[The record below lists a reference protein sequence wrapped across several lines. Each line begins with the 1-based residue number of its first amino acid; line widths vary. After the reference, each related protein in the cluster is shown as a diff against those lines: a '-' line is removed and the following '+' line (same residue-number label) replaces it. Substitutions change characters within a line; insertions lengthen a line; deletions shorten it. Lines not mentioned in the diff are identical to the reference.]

1 MSIPKIS
8 QLSHLLPGISHIRVR
23 VFALLIVVT
32 QACILGANNARMND
46 ECNRNEIK
54 LKYSIQL
61 PTAGRHRLEAGGSCA
76 SAHFRSI
83 LLDLF
88 IKTSGW
94 QRQRIAA
101 EQIRAAHWQR
111 SLSLSL
117 SGRHKQRALKQ
128 IYLAAVESKFS
139 WLRLAFDCCLHAQQ
153 LPPGV
158 VCVSLCVCLCI
169 CVSRL
174 VSLDLCCSQS
184 LLALSSWSIGG
195 AFNRFKVK
203 SDSGNWIMA
212 EAAKAPQWP
221 RSIGALQSG
230 ISPCITQK
238 VCHIN
243 I

>member
-111 SLSLSL
+111 SRSLSL

-158 VCVSLCVCLCI
+158 VCVSLCVCVCVYVCRASSRLI
-169 CVSRL
+169 SAAVSRCSHCRAGRL
-174 VSLDLCCSQS
+174 EALLTDLKSRVIRAIELWLKQQS
-184 LLALSSWSIGG
+184 HRNGQGQLGHYKVEYLLA
-195 AFNRFKVK
+195 
-203 SDSGNWIMA
+203 
-212 EAAKAPQWP
+212 
-221 RSIGALQSG
+221 
-230 ISPCITQK
+230 
-238 VCHIN
+238 
-243 I
+243 